1 MSAGDPTAA
10 LVDAWLA
17 PLAAEGAPCGPDLE
31 TDNEFLELSKAL
43 AGKPE
48 TQFSEAVAPDYRAAR
63 AIAEALFGRTR
74 DLRIAISWTRAAL
87 RLDGVPALL
96 QGLRLMQGLLE
107 NFGDRLHP
115 VADPD
120 DGSFYARVNALALL
134 REPSALLGDLR
145 QAVLLTDRVVGKVR
159 VRAVEIALGTLTA
172 RADEEALSR
181 DQVLQLFA
189 SYADTPVLREQLEH
203 AAQAVRTLSTLL
215 SAQLG
220 PADAP
225 DLAPLTTML
234 AGVLSL
240 LPQDAAAVEGD
251 AAAAPPTDAAGA
263 PARAGAAMSGG
274 VHSRADAIR
283 AIDMVCEYLERSEPT
298 NPAPLLLRRAKR
310 LINQNFL
317 QLMKDLAP
325 DALAQVAGI
334 MGVDPESV
342 VSPSDGS

>member
-63 AIAEALFGRTR
+63 ALAEALFARTR

-107 NFGDRLHP
+107 NFGERLHP

-120 DGSFYARVNALALL
+120 DGSFYARANALALL

-159 VRAVEIALGTLTA
+159 VRAVEIALGTLAA

-189 SYADTPVLREQLEH
+189 TSADAPVLREQLEH

-220 PADAP
+220 LADAP

-240 LPQDAAAVEGD
+240 LPQEAAAAEGD
-251 AAAAPPTDAAGA
+251 AALSTDATGA
-263 PARAGAAMSGG
+263 PARTGAAMSGG

-310 LINQNFL
+310 LISQNFL

-325 DALAQVAGI
+325 DALAQVASI

>member
-1 MSAGDPTAA
+1 MSSGDVTVA
-10 LVDAWLA
+10 LIDAWLA
-17 PLAAEGAPCGPDLE
+17 PLPNEGAPCGPDLE
-31 TDNEFLELSKAL
+31 ADNEFLELSKAL

-63 AIAEALFGRTR
+63 ALAETLFGRTR
-74 DLRIAISWTRAAL
+74 DLRIAISWTRAAV
-87 RLDGVPALL
+87 RLDGLPALL
-96 QGLRLMQGLLE
+96 QGLRLMHGLLE
-107 NFGDRLHP
+107 NFGDHLHP

-120 DGSFYARVNALALL
+120 DGSFYARVNALAWL
-134 REPSALLGDLR
+134 RETSGLLGDLR
-145 QAVLLTDRVVGKVR
+145 QAVLLSDRVLGKVR
-159 VRAVEIALGTLTA
+159 VRSVEIALGTLSA

-189 SYADTPVLREQLEH
+189 ASADAAPLREQLQS
-203 AAQAVRTLSTLL
+203 AAQAVRALSTLL
-215 SAQLG
+215 TAQLG

-225 DLAPLTTML
+225 DLAPLTSML
-234 AGVLSL
+234 ASVVSM
-240 LPQDAAAVEGD
+240 LPQDEVADVVEAAPSGD
-251 AAAAPPTDAAGA
+251 AAA
-263 PARAGAAMSGG
+263 PARTAAAISGG

-342 VSPSDGS
+342 VSPSDNS